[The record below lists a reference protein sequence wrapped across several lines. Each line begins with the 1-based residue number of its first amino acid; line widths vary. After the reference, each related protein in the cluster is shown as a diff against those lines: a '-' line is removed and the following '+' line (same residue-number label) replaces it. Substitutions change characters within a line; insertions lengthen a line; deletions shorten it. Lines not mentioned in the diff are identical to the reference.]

1 MTIKAMQQE
10 IASLKETIA
19 QQAEQ
24 IAGLVATNA
33 TLDAE
38 WKKTTADKFA
48 EMESAI
54 RVKDA
59 ALDWCI
65 GEFNLR
71 LDDID
76 LSQETISVLS
86 ARHIQPS
93 PEHLEAWYKSMVG
106 EPVAYMQIS
115 VEEGVDTKFPRD
127 HLPKKYNKE
136 WWKFEPLHAIKPFPE
151 ILQNAGRLMFEL
163 QSVTEQQAE
172 AIRLKDEALIA
183 VRDDL
188 ELRMRIAE
196 DDSLNISN
204 SVLDQ
209 MCDAIDIQP
218 SPEILQA
225 RDEKVAEACAK
236 VIDTHLNR
244 STYSTSL
251 AEMLSQILSGEWR
264 KYI

>member
-1 MTIKAMQQE
+1 MESPLERELVWTEKQLEHLRTENAALKEQVAYLEELNRKLCDKANQLTIMDAR
-10 IASLKETIA
+10 AGETIA
-19 QQAEQ
+19 QQAEA
-24 IAGLVATNA
+24 IEKLRDHIELSLEFCDEEGFCIRDNLENA
-33 TLDAE
+33 LA
-38 WKKTTADKFA
+38 
-48 EMESAI
+48 
-54 RVKDA
+54 
-59 ALDWCI
+59 
-65 GEFNLR
+65 
-71 LDDID
+71 
-76 LSQETISVLS
+76 
-86 ARHIQPS
+86 IQPS
-93 PEHLEAWYKSMVG
+93 
-106 EPVAYMQIS
+106 
-115 VEEGVDTKFPRD
+115 
-127 HLPKKYNKE
+127 
-136 WWKFEPLHAIKPFPE
+136 PE

-225 RDEKVAEACAK
+225 RDDKVAEACAK

-251 AEMLSQILSGEWR
+251 AEMLDQLRSGEWR
-264 KYI
+264 KYL